1 MEGKVIA
8 ITGGASGIGLAT
20 AKLLHS
26 LGATIC
32 ISDNNASTL
41 SSASELFS
49 QSTESSRF
57 MVDQIDVSK
66 RSQVDGWIDK
76 IVEKFGKLDGAANCA
91 GIIGKHHGI
100 RMVGELDDDEWDK
113 LIAVNLTGMM
123 YSMRAELR
131 KIENGGSIVCIS
143 SVQGVSSHPHHA
155 AYSATKH
162 GVIGLV
168 RAAAAEYGNR
178 NIRVNALAPG
188 AIATP
193 LMDYAEKIKNITST
207 DHDEPTAIKRLGTA
221 EEMAKSIAFLLGDDS
236 SFTTGTTL
244 VADGG
249 WVY

>member
-1 MEGKVIA
+1 M
-8 ITGGASGIGLAT
+8 GLA
-20 AKLLHS
+20 ASKLLHS
-26 LGATIC
+26 LGATVC
-32 ISDNNASTL
+32 IADSNPTTLAETEKFFSTKNGN
-41 SSASELFS
+41 E
-49 QSTESSRF
+49 RV
-57 MVDQIDVSK
+57 MIDHVDVSK
-66 RSQVDGWIDK
+66 IVQVDEWIDK
-76 IVEKFGKLDGAANCA
+76 IIEKYGKLNGAANCA

-131 KIENGGSIVCIS
+131 KIEDGGSIVCIS
-143 SVQGVSSHPHHA
+143 SVAGISSFPHHA

-168 RAAAAEYGNR
+168 RAAAAEYGIR

-188 AIATP
+188 AIETP
-193 LMDYAEKIKNITST
+193 LLDLADKIQNMARK
-207 DHDEPTAIKRLGTA
+207 DHNTPTAIKRLGSP
-221 EEMAKSIAFLLGDDS
+221 EEMAKTIAFLLGDDS
-236 SFTTGTTL
+236 SFTTGATV